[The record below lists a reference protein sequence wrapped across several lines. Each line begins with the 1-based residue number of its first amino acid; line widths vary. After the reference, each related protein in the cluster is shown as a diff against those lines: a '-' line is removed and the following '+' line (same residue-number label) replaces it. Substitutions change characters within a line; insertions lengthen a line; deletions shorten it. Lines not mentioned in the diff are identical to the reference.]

1 MKLPPIIVLLLTTWF
16 ISRSA
21 AEEVFYLHLFTPT
34 YGQKVD
40 PSPGEEP
47 ATPPA
52 RVITLKV
59 TAGSDFEAL
68 FGNSSVSGVVTPSGD
83 SADIKLKGS
92 CGSGFSFDGKVGLD
106 HIFEPDVSWFS
117 GAVFRYKCVVS
128 RQKEIEP
135 FLKTQAAADGR
146 RHEEAT
152 QRTREN
158 KRKFHEAEQQRQKA
172 E

>member
-1 MKLPPIIVLLLTTWF
+1 MKLPSVLVFLMTWL
-16 ISRSA
+16 IGRA
-21 AEEVFYLHLFTPT
+21 VAEDALYLHLFTPT
-34 YGQKVD
+34 YGQKID

-59 TAGSDFEAL
+59 TAGSDFEAM
-68 FGNSSVSGVVTPSGD
+68 FTGDNSVSGRITPSGD
-83 SADIKLKGS
+83 SVEIKLKGS

-106 HIFEPDVSWFS
+106 QIFEPDVSWFS
-117 GAVFRYKCVVS
+117 GVVFRYKCVVS
-128 RQKEIEP
+128 RQKEIET
-135 FLKTQAAADGR
+135 FLKTQAAADAR
-146 RHEEAT
+146 RLEEAT

-158 KRKFHEAEQQRQKA
+158 KRKFQEEERRKA